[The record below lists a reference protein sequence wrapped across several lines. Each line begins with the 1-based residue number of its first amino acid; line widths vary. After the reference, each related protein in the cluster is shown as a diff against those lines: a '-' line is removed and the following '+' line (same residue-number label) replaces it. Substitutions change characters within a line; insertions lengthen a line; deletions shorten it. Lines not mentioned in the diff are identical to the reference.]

1 MASTTPNL
9 NLKLLGTSAA
19 DKETYFESWRQDI
32 NGESGNSNMRIIDT
46 AVGWLSA
53 NKADKTATVSSIEYD
68 STTKKI
74 KKTINGTTTD
84 VVSVSDIASD
94 MDTITNSD
102 IDALFA

>member
-19 DKETYFESWRQDI
+19 DKNTYFEDWRQDI

-46 AVGWLSA
+46 AVGNLSA
-53 NKADKTATVSSIEYD
+53 DKADKTSTVSTVEYD
-68 STTKKI
+68 SATKKI
-74 KKTINGTTTD
+74 RKTINGTTTD
-84 VVSVSDIASD
+84 VVSVSAIAGD
-94 MDTITNSD
+94 MDKISNAD